1 MSASAIY
8 AGAVVHT
15 RFKPVRHRFGYR
27 MPWMLLDIDELPALS
42 RGLRLFSV
50 NCANLFAFHDCD
62 HGAGVDAPLR
72 PQIEHQMRR
81 AGIEPD
87 GGPLRVLC
95 MPRVAGLVFNPL
107 SVFFC
112 HRIDGSLAA
121 LLYEVN
127 NTFGQRHGYFIPV
140 RPPASSTVHQGC
152 AKRFHVS
159 PFMDMAMTYR
169 FRVSVPGARAS
180 VAIDVLDN
188 DDRILSAAF
197 AGRRLPLTD
206 GNLLRAFL
214 RHPILAFQ
222 VLGAIHWE
230 ALRLWRKGVRAR
242 KLPTPPAEPVSIM
255 SAEPY
260 P

>member
-1 MSASAIY
+1 MTASAIY
-8 AGAVVHT
+8 AGVVVHT
-15 RFKPVRHRFGYR
+15 RFRPVRHRFSYR
-27 MPWMLLDIDELPALS
+27 MPWMLLDIDELPDLA
-42 RGLRLFSV
+42 RRLHLLSV
-50 NCANLFAFHDCD
+50 NRANLFAFYDRD
-62 HGAGVDAPLR
+62 YLAGIDAPLR
-72 PQIEHQMRR
+72 PQIEHHMRR
-81 AGIEPD
+81 AGIEAD
-87 GGPLRVLC
+87 GGALRVLC

-127 NTFGQRHGYFIPV
+127 NTFGQRHGYLIPV
-140 RPPASSTVHQGC
+140 KRPAFSTVHQEC
-152 AKRFHVS
+152 AKRFHIS

-169 FRVSVPGARAS
+169 FRVSVPGSRAS
-180 VAIDVLDN
+180 VAIDVQN
-188 DDRILSAAF
+188 NGDRILSAAF

-230 ALRLWRKGVRAR
+230 ALRLWRKGIEVRR
-242 KLPTPPAEPVSIM
+242 LPTPPAEPVSIM
-255 SAEPY
+255 STECHT
-260 P
+260 